1 MAVVQLARTSGCGP
15 EGRRFE
21 SAQPPNEFL
30 RLILLFK
37 MNFSICI
44 PTLNEEKYLPLL
56 LNCLLNQDYQNF
68 EVIISDG
75 GSVDKTLEVAK
86 KYQNSLNLKILKNSQ
101 KGVSFQRNS
110 AASLSKF
117 DNLIFLDA
125 DTQIQKDFL
134 LTIKNYLQKH
144 PEIGALTSYNIPI
157 SNNLIDKI
165 VFWFFNVFILN
176 TFQKISPI
184 AVGTFIYAKKEA
196 FNKIGGFD
204 NNLTYGE
211 DVNLVKRIA
220 KAGYKFKVLKKP
232 PIYFSVRRL
241 KEEGRIKF
249 FAKSIYLGIFYV
261 LRNKKFSNSKIKYE
275 FGKHQ

>member
-1 MAVVQLARTSGCGP
+1 
-15 EGRRFE
+15 
-21 SAQPPNEFL
+21 
-30 RLILLFK
+30 

-56 LNCLLNQDYQNF
+56 LDSLVNQNYKNF
-68 EVIISDG
+68 EVIVSDG
-75 GSVDKTLEVAK
+75 GSTDRTIEITK
-86 KYQNSLNLKILKNSQ
+86 KYQAYLNLKILENSQ

-110 AASLSKF
+110 AVSLSEF

-125 DTQIQKDFL
+125 DTQIPKDFL
-134 LTIKNYLQKH
+134 ITLKNYLEKH
-144 PEIGALTSYNIPI
+144 PEISSLTSYNIPI

-165 VFWFFNVFILN
+165 VFGIFNIFVLN
-176 TFQKISPI
+176 TFQKINPI
-184 AVGTFIYAKKEA
+184 AIGTFIYAKKEA
-196 FNKIGGFD
+196 FNKVGGFD

-211 DVNLVKRIA
+211 DVNLVRRIV
-220 KAGYKFKVLKKP
+220 KAGYKFKVLSKP

-249 FAKSIYLGIFYV
+249 FTKSIYLGIFYV
-261 LRNKKFSNSKIKYE
+261 LRNKKFSSSKIKYE